1 MSTLAMSCIWCPLIS
16 VLASASELCVVEVV
30 VLAAEVV
37 RHLVVHGDVGLCRLQ
52 DENCDGARR
61 RLLWHSVVV
70 CSLFGRS
77 RGVLP
82 AAAGSSFLLA
92 PQLAS
97 GFNTNHTSTTT
108 AAFAKTATLHPLASS
123 LDGLLWKKRRLGV
136 VYTSL
141 AGRRLL
147 GHQLQPFVAALT
159 EAAGATQHI

>member
-1 MSTLAMSCIWCPLIS
+1 MHLVSINIRSGISTSS
-16 VLASASELCVVEVV
+16 VV
-30 VLAAEVV
+30 VLAAEVQVV
-37 RHLVVHGDVGLCRLQ
+37 RHLVVVVVVHGDVGLCRLQ

>member
-1 MSTLAMSCIWCPLIS
+1 M
-16 VLASASELCVVEVV
+16 V
-30 VLAAEVV
+30 VLAAEVQVV
-37 RHLVVHGDVGLCRLQ
+37 RHLVVVVVVHGDVGLCRLQ

-61 RLLWHSVVV
+61 RLLCHSVV

-159 EAAGATQHI
+159 EAAGAIQHI

>member
-1 MSTLAMSCIWCPLIS
+1 MS
-16 VLASASELCVVEVV
+16 
-30 VLAAEVV
+30 
-37 RHLVVHGDVGLCRLQ
+37 D
-52 DENCDGARR
+52 
-61 RLLWHSVVV
+61 SVVSKMKIV
-70 CSLFGRS
+70 MARVAVFFGIAWWCVPLFGRS

>member
-1 MSTLAMSCIWCPLIS
+1 M
-16 VLASASELCVVEVV
+16 
-30 VLAAEVV
+30 
-37 RHLVVHGDVGLCRLQ
+37 
-52 DENCDGARR
+52 
-61 RLLWHSVVV
+61 
-70 CSLFGRS
+70 
-77 RGVLP
+77 LP

-147 GHQLQPFVAALT
+147 GHQLQPFVAAVT
-159 EAAGATQHI
+159 EAAGAIQYI

>member
-1 MSTLAMSCIWCPLIS
+1 M
-16 VLASASELCVVEVV
+16 
-30 VLAAEVV
+30 
-37 RHLVVHGDVGLCRLQ
+37 
-52 DENCDGARR
+52 
-61 RLLWHSVVV
+61 
-70 CSLFGRS
+70 
-77 RGVLP
+77 LP

-147 GHQLQPFVAALT
+147 GHPKQPLGAAVS
-159 EAAGATQHI
+159 EAAGAIYLRRRSKQTKQREKMFAAADAVDVAEKIQHGSSLIKQGASLIQLPRYM